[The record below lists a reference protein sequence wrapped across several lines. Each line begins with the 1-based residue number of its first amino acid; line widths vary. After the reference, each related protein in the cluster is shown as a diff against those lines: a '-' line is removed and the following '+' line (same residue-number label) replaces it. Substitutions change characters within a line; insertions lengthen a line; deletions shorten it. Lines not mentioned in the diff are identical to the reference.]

1 MRPIR
6 ASAIAVA
13 ALLGACALESPASR
27 MGEGGDVP
35 GSWASTREARA
46 GVDRQWVRGLGGG
59 GLASLV
65 DEALRSNP
73 DLKAAAARVD
83 QAAAVAKVTG
93 AGRFPTLGA
102 GGRATRQKQNF
113 VGLPIGGG
121 GVLSSVS
128 DSFGVSLDA
137 AWEVDVWG
145 RVKAGAEAAV
155 ADAQAQRMTYEAA
168 RTSLAA
174 QVAKAWLAVAES
186 NEQVALAGRAV
197 KAREES
203 EDAVR
208 GRYER
213 AMAEEGG
220 SAAQVRLAQS
230 DLAATRAELDR
241 RRGERDQALRQLEL
255 LLGRYPAA
263 KVTEATELPPMP
275 PPPPV
280 GLPSELLLRR
290 PDIMDAERRLAA
302 AGMRVKE
309 AELARF
315 PSISLTGSLGT
326 STDELGKILG
336 SDYGV
341 WSLGGS
347 LTQPVFQGGRI
358 RGEIERA
365 GAAEREAVANLQRVV
380 LGAFGEVEQALSAEI
395 FLKRRETELASAADL
410 ARDAASRAAE
420 EFRAGT
426 GDVLTYLASQNR
438 EVETAAQ
445 LVALRRL
452 RLANRVDL
460 HLALGGNF
468 TL

>member
-1 MRPIR
+1 M
-6 ASAIAVA
+6 
-13 ALLGACALESPASR
+13 LGACALNSPASR
-27 MGEGGDVP
+27 MGDAGEIP
-35 GSWASTREARA
+35 GAWSATREARA
-46 GVDRQWVRGLGGG
+46 GVDRKWLRALGGG
-59 GLASLV
+59 ELASLV
-65 DEALRSNP
+65 EEALRANP
-73 DLKAAAARVD
+73 DLRAAGARVD
-83 QAAAVAKVTG
+83 QAAAVAKMAG

-128 DSFGVSLDA
+128 ESFGVSLEA
-137 AWEVDVWG
+137 AWEPEVWG
-145 RVKAGAEAAV
+145 RVKAGTGAAV
-155 ADAQAQRMTYEAA
+155 ASAQAERMTYEAA
-168 RTSLAA
+168 RASLAA
-174 QVAKAWLAVAES
+174 QVAKAWLAVAEA
-186 NEQVALAGRAV
+186 NEQVALAERAV
-197 KAREES
+197 NSRIES
-203 EDAVR
+203 EEAVR

-241 RRGERDQALRQLEL
+241 RKGERDQALRQLEL
-255 LLGRYPAA
+255 ILGRYPAA
-263 KVTEATELPPMP
+263 KIRDGARLPSMP
-275 PPPPV
+275 KAPPV

-290 PDIMDAERRLAA
+290 PDIMEAERRLAA
-302 AGMRVKE
+302 AGLRTKE

-315 PSISLTGSLGT
+315 PSIRLTGTLGT
-326 STDELGKILG
+326 STDDLGRILS

-347 LTQPVFQGGRI
+347 LTQPIFQGGRI
-358 RGEIERA
+358 RGEIDRA

-380 LGAFGEVEQALSAEI
+380 LGAFGEVEQALSAEL
-395 FLKRRETELASAADL
+395 FLKRRETEIASAADL

-426 GDVLTYLASQNR
+426 GDVLTYLSAQNR

-468 TL
+468 SL